1 MIWQGPNSYVDI
13 KTPCSSSYTGRWH
26 CNVQF
31 FCNLLW
37 PGNLR
42 LSSWAPYFCSLP
54 SLYRLYNWRRIVY
67 TPPISQISSYA
78 AQYAFG
84 GDCTGEALATWR
96 QLYRCWQQLY
106 RLSLPLW
113 RRRQSADAVAFK
125 IFTAWTLEKVRVS
138 ESRFPNA
145 NLSGPFAPFGHC
157 LIRWATVSKN
167 AFYQF

>member
-31 FCNLLW
+31 FCKLLW

-67 TPPISQISSYA
+67 TPPISHISSYA

-96 QLYRCWQQLY
+96 QTVQMLAATLQIVFAALNLLTLLLSKFS
-106 RLSLPLW
+106 RLELLRKWGSMSLVFRML
-113 RRRQSADAVAFK
+113 
-125 IFTAWTLEKVRVS
+125 T
-138 ESRFPNA
+138 
-145 NLSGPFAPFGHC
+145 PFAPFGHC
-157 LIRWATVSKN
+157 LIRWATVSNN
-167 AFYQF
+167 AF